1 MTLSY
6 MSDSEIVAT
15 LVCWKLCYLLPR
27 EKCPGKC
34 SPESGTSIEASFN
47 AADASVANKWQQNR
61 AVGNA
66 TLK

>member
-1 MTLSY
+1 M
-6 MSDSEIVAT
+6 V
-15 LVCWKLCYLLPR
+15 VGKLCYLLPR

-34 SPESGTSIEASFN
+34 PQESGTSIEASFN
-47 AADASVANKWQQNR
+47 VADASVANKWQQNR